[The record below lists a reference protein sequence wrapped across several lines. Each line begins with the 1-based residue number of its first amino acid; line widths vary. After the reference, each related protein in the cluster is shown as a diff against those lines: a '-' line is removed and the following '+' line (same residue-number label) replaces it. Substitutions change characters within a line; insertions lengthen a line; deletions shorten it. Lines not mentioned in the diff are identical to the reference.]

1 MSSNATTS
9 MRAKRLDDVPD
20 ATGAVIWLVNM
31 AEEHKL
37 VYALAHADDGVM
49 WGRFSGSAWAWSG
62 DVFKSVSPPL
72 NWDRLLDMR
81 LFGSTAEVFV
91 WREESGLKGRLIT
104 EEVGGE
110 EKPLEYFDEPQ
121 LLWGYADRNSVV
133 DTSGFALMREGSQ
146 GLVHAPPTEIATE
159 GRIWNRN
166 YIGYDPDNCADVKA
180 SRLMTAKQ

>member
-9 MRAKRLDDVPD
+9 MPAKQLDHVPD
-20 ATGAVIWLVNM
+20 ATGAAIWLVEK
-31 AEEHKL
+31 AKKHKL

-91 WREESGLKGRLIT
+91 WRAESGLKGRLIT
-104 EEVGGE
+104 EEAGGE
-110 EKPLEYFDEPQ
+110 AQSLEYFDEPQ

-133 DTSGFALMREGSQ
+133 DISGFAVMREGSQ
-146 GLVHAPPTEIATE
+146 GLSHAPPTEIAKE
-159 GRIWNRN
+159 GRIWTRN
-166 YIGYDPDNCADVKA
+166 YIGYDSDNCAYVKV
-180 SRLMTAKQ
+180 SRLMTAK